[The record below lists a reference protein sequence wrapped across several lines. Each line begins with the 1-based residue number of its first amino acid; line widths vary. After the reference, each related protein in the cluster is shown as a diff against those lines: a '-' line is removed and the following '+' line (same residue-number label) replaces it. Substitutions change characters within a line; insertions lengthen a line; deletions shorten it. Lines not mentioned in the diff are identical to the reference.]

1 MQQTK
6 TWWLGAAFLAAYLFA
21 APRAVRAQAAPEPNY
36 VLNVGDSIEV
46 RFSFNTD
53 MNDRITIRPDGFI
66 SMAMIGEIKAA
77 GKTPAQL
84 SADISAAYHP
94 FLRDSQAVV
103 VVREFANRRVYVT
116 GEVASPGVLPIT
128 GPMTVLQ
135 AVANCGGA
143 RPAAALDSA
152 VLLRYE
158 GGNKAA
164 VQLVKLKE
172 IMKGKTADFLLQ
184 PFDVVYLPRTRI
196 AKLDLF
202 VDQYVNGLVPRSL
215 LFPYNINN
223 VYSVATK

>member
-1 MQQTK
+1 MQQHRK
-6 TWWLGAAFLAAYLFA
+6 RWLGCAACLLLTAGTLH
-21 APRAVRAQAAPEPNY
+21 AQGGGAQPYILSA
-36 VLNVGDSIEV
+36 GDSVEV

-77 GKTPAQL
+77 GKSPAQL
-84 SADISAAYHP
+84 SGDITAAYHP
-94 FLRDSQAVV
+94 YLRDPQAVV

-128 GPMTVLQ
+128 GPLTVLQ

-143 RPAAALDSA
+143 RASAALDSA

-164 VQLVKLKE
+164 VQSVKLKE
-172 IMKGKTADFLLQ
+172 IMKGKSVDFLLQ
-184 PFDVVYLPRTRI
+184 PFDVVFLPRSKI
-196 AKLDLF
+196 ASLDLF
-202 VDQYVNGLVPRSL
+202 VDQYVNSLVPRSL

-223 VYSVATK
+223 VYTVTTK